1 MRRAGR
7 WCTAVVAATV
17 AAALGLSAAPCAAV
31 AQGQNVLMQRAL
43 DLESAGRWRDAV
55 VAWRAV
61 IASGEAAQGVLGLE
75 RVFQELGQDDSVL
88 PPLDSALARAPKD
101 RTLRGAQ
108 LRVLHTLGRDAD
120 ARAAFDQWTTL
131 VPNDAVPYR
140 EFAGQLLGDGRTAAA
155 DSVLQ
160 EASRALGGTK
170 LLVIEVAQLRAA
182 LGLWAQAAAAW
193 RDALLAEQYMESSAI
208 YSLNP
213 APPDQRDTVR
223 AILAAPPR
231 RAPYV
236 RTLGG
241 LELLWGAPRD
251 AWRTLSTLSDA
262 DSAYGTWSDFADD
275 AERVSAW
282 LPARD
287 ALVAMYA
294 QRPTTALALR
304 AAGAALSGGDAASA
318 VALLAKATPGL
329 TAGAYRA
336 QVLPLQVRALS
347 VLGRAQEVEALVA
360 AQGPD
365 LDAVARHGY
374 ARQVAWAWIRS
385 GQIEKARAALQGASG
400 DDEDEVTAW
409 LALYD
414 GDLAT
419 ARAGLRRPSE
429 STPQV
434 VTAIA
439 FLSRTRA
446 DSARSAGAAF
456 LALARGDTADATR
469 RFERAAGDVPDAA
482 VVLLNIA
489 ARLHSVRRED
499 GAAIGLWKR
508 IVTDYATAPEAAE
521 ADLEWGRT
529 LRRHGDAMGAQER
542 FEHLILSYPRSA
554 LVPQAR
560 HELDVLRTGAAE

>member
-7 WCTAVVAATV
+7 WRTTAAAAA
-17 AAALGLSAAPCAAV
+17 AAALLWSAMPRAA
-31 AQGQNVLMQRAL
+31 AGQGQNVLLQRAL

-55 VAWRAV
+55 TAWRAV

-75 RVFQELGQDDSVL
+75 RVFQALGQDDSVL
-88 PPLDSALARAPKD
+88 PPLDSALVRAPTD
-101 RTLRGAQ
+101 RLLHGAQ
-108 LRVLHTLGRDAD
+108 LRVLHALGRDAD
-120 ARAAFDQWTTL
+120 AHAAFVRWTRL

-155 DSVLQ
+155 DSVVQ
-160 EASRALGGTK
+160 EATRALGGTK

-182 LGLWAQAAAAW
+182 LGLWAQAATAW

-208 YSLNP
+208 YSLTP
-213 APPDQRDTVR
+213 APPGQRDTVR

-251 AWRTLSTLSDA
+251 AWRTLSTLTAA

-275 AERVSAW
+275 AERVGAW

-287 ALVAMYA
+287 ALAAMYGE
-294 QRPTTALALR
+294 RPSATLGIR
-304 AAGAALSGGDAASA
+304 AANAALSGGDPSSA
-318 VALLAKATPGL
+318 VALLASAAPGL

-347 VLGRAQEVEALVA
+347 ALGRAIEVEALVA
-360 AQGPD
+360 RQGTD
-365 LDAVARHGY
+365 LDAGARHAY
-374 ARQVAWAWIRS
+374 ARQVAWAWIRT
-385 GQIEKARAALQGASG
+385 GQIEKARAALQDASG

-419 ARAGLRRPSE
+419 ARAGLKRPSE

-439 FLSRTRA
+439 FLSRTKA
-446 DSARSAGAAF
+446 DRSRSAGAAF
-456 LALARGDTADATR
+456 LSLARGDTAEATR
-469 RFERAAGDVPDAA
+469 RFERAAADVPDAA
-482 VVLLNIA
+482 AVLLNIA
-489 ARLHSVRRED
+489 ARLHSARRED
-499 GAAIGLWKR
+499 GPAMGLWKR
-508 IVTDYATAPEAAE
+508 LVTDHATAPEAAE

-529 LRRHGDAMGAQER
+529 LRRHGDATGAQER
-542 FEHLILSYPRSA
+542 FEHLILNYPRSA

-560 HELDVLRTGAAE
+560 HELDALRTGAVE